1 MIGASAQQHWIL
13 RPLVEAGL
21 SRDEMSTLLFRL
33 AFDGSIDPAR
43 PSALDLQ
50 SLVGDQPVHVRR
62 AWLEVLDRMT
72 SSPADGE
79 ARVETLQSRNQPART
94 GVFPTE
100 ATG

>member
-1 MIGASAQQHWIL
+1 VIGTSAQQHWIL

-21 SRDEMSTLLFRL
+21 TRDEMSTLLFRL
-33 AFDGSIDPAR
+33 AFDSSIDPAR

-50 SLVGDQPVHVRR
+50 ALVGDRSVHVRR

-72 SSPADGE
+72 SGPAGAE
-79 ARVETLQSRNQPART
+79 ARAETPPSRNQPART
-94 GVFPTE
+94 GAFPTE

>member
-21 SRDEMSTLLFRL
+21 TRDEMSTLLFRL
-33 AFDGSIDPAR
+33 AFDSSIDPAR

-50 SLVGDQPVHVRR
+50 ALVGDRSVHVRR

-72 SSPADGE
+72 SGPAGAE
-79 ARVETLQSRNQPART
+79 ARAETPPSRNQPART
-94 GVFPTE
+94 GAFPTE